1 MLRVSLTR
9 LLPVLRLLGLLI
21 VVMAMG
27 VQAEAA
33 PEDQRIAAVV
43 NDDVISMHDIQSR
56 LALVLATT
64 NVEPTLEARQ
74 RLGPQ
79 VLRSLVDDALKRQ
92 EARRLNIVVS
102 RKEIDDA
109 LERIAQQARMTPE
122 DLAQYLANRNV
133 AMSTL
138 IDQVETEIG
147 WIKAVNRSGREQIR
161 IGEDQVDEELARINE
176 NAGNPEFRV
185 AEIFLPFDAGMD
197 EARVGELAQ
206 RIVQEIGSGARF
218 PDLARNFSQ
227 GASAA
232 VGGDLGWVRK
242 GQLPEQLD
250 AALDQ
255 LAPGQVSIPIRTQL
269 GYHIL
274 AMIDRRI
281 SEGVAGGNATIEL
294 TQAHFSL
301 PPGATPEEVAGQIEA
316 ARAATADAKDCAA
329 FNTVAKNTGSPL
341 SGPLGE
347 IELRQLPPELRRV
360 VLPLQVGEPSPPIRG
375 ADGVVVV
382 MVCRRDEEAPS
393 PDIRQRIEA
402 SLREERVNALAQR
415 MLRDMRRTAYI
426 DVRN

>member
-1 MLRVSLTR
+1 MLVALAAMPAQT
-9 LLPVLRLLGLLI
+9 LG
-21 VVMAMG
+21 AG
-27 VQAEAA
+27 
-33 PEDQRIAAVV
+33 PDDQKIAAVV
-43 NDDVISMHDIQSR
+43 NDAVISVHDIQTR

-64 NVEPTLEARQ
+64 NVEPTPEARQ

-79 VLRSLVDDALKRQ
+79 VLRSLIDDALKRQ

-102 RKEIDDA
+102 RAELDDA
-109 LERIAQQARMTPE
+109 LERIAKQARMTPE
-122 DLAQYLANRNV
+122 DLAQYLANRGV

-147 WIKAVNRSGREQIR
+147 WIKAINRSSRDQIR

-197 EARVGELAQ
+197 EARVSELAQ
-206 RIVQEIGSGARF
+206 RIVQEIASGARF

-242 GQLPEQLD
+242 GQLSEQLD

-255 LAPGQVSIPIRTQL
+255 LAPGQVSIPIRTQM

-274 AMIDRRI
+274 AMIERRI
-281 SEGVAGGNATIEL
+281 SEGVAGGNAKVEL

-301 PPGATPEEVAGQIEA
+301 APDATPEEVAAQIEA
-316 ARAATADAKDCAA
+316 ARTAMVGATDCAS
-329 FNTVAKNTGSPL
+329 FNEIAKNIGSPL

-347 IELRQLPPELRRV
+347 VELRQLPPELRRV
-360 VLPLQVGEPSPPIRG
+360 VLPLRIGETSPPIRG

-382 MVCRRDEEAPS
+382 MVCRRDSDAPS
-393 PDIRQRIEA
+393 ADVRDKIEA
-402 SLREERVNALAQR
+402 NLREERINAFAQR
-415 MLRDMRRTAYI
+415 TLRDLRRTAFVDI
-426 DVRN
+426 RN

>member
-1 MLRVSLTR
+1 MPLPLIR
-9 LLPVLRLLGLLI
+9 LLPVIALLL
-21 VVMAMG
+21 VAVATAAQP
-27 VQAEAA
+27 VRAA
-33 PEDQRIAAVV
+33 PEGQRIAAVV
-43 NDDVISMHDIQSR
+43 NDDVISMHDIQTR
-56 LALVLATT
+56 LGLVLATT
-64 NVEPTLEARQ
+64 NVPPTPEAQQ
-74 RLGPQ
+74 RLAPQ

-92 EARRLNIVVS
+92 EARRLNVVVS
-102 RKEIDDA
+102 RAEIDDA

-122 DLAQYLANRNV
+122 ELAQYLASRNV

-147 WIKAVNRSGREQIR
+147 WIKAVNRAGRDQIR
-161 IGEDQVDEELARINE
+161 IGEDQIDEELARINE

-197 EARVGELAQ
+197 EERVAELAQ
-206 RIVQEIGSGARF
+206 RIVQEIAGGARF

-242 GQLPEQLD
+242 GQLPDQLD

-255 LAPGQVSIPIRTQL
+255 LAPGQISVPIRTQT

-281 SEGVAGGNATIEL
+281 SEGVSGGNAKVEL
-294 TQAHFSL
+294 TQAHFAL
-301 PPGATPEEVAGQIEA
+301 PSAATPEEAAAQIEA
-316 ARAATADAKDCAA
+316 AQAAMADASDCAS
-329 FNTVAKNTGSPL
+329 FNAIAKETGSPL

-347 IELRQLPPELRRV
+347 VELRQLPPELRRV
-360 VLPLQVGEPSPPIRG
+360 VLPLRVGEASPPIRG

-382 MVCRRDEEAPS
+382 MVCRRDEAAPS
-393 PDIRQRIEA
+393 EDIRQRIEA
-402 SLREERVNALAQR
+402 NLREDRVNAMAQR
-415 MLRDMRRTAYI
+415 MLRDLRRAAYVDI
-426 DVRN
+426 RS

>member
-1 MLRVSLTR
+1 MPVTLRAIFLFLLAVVSIVAAR
-9 LLPVLRLLGLLI
+9 SCPV
-21 VVMAMG
+21 
-27 VQAEAA
+27 EAA

-43 NDDVISMHDIQSR
+43 NDDVISVHDIETR

-64 NVEPTLEARQ
+64 NVEATPETRQ

-102 RKEIDDA
+102 RQEIDDA
-109 LERIAQQARMTPE
+109 IDRIAQQAKMTPE
-122 DLAQYLANRNV
+122 QLAQLLSQRGV

-138 IDQVETEIG
+138 IDQIETEIG
-147 WIKAVNRSGREQIR
+147 WIKAVNRAGRDQVR
-161 IGEDQVDEELARINE
+161 VGEDQIDDELARINE
-176 NAGNPEFRV
+176 NAGNPEYRV
-185 AEIFLPFDAGMD
+185 AEIFLPFDAGLD
-197 EARVGELAQ
+197 ESRVADLAQ
-206 RIVQEIGSGARF
+206 RIVEQIANGARF

-242 GQLPEQLD
+242 GQLPTQLD

-255 LAPGQVSIPIRTQL
+255 LAPGQVSMPIRTQM

-281 SEGVAGGNATIEL
+281 SEGVAGGNAKVEL
-294 TQAHFSL
+294 TQAHFAL
-301 PPGATPEEVAGQIEA
+301 PPGATAQEA
-316 ARAATADAKDCAA
+316 AAQMDAARSATQAITGCEA
-329 FNTVAKNTGSPL
+329 FNTVAANTGSPL

-347 IELRQLPPELRRV
+347 VELRQLPPELRRV
-360 VLPLQVGEPSPPIRG
+360 VLPLRVGEPSPPIRS
-375 ADGVVVV
+375 ADGVIVV

-393 PDIRQRIEA
+393 GDVRQKIEQ
-402 SLREERVNALAQR
+402 SLREERINALAQR
-415 MLRDMRRTAYI
+415 ILRDLRRSAFVDI
-426 DVRN
+426 RS